1 MGEYELRSRRID
13 AAETIALY
21 ALSMKDFVAFYKW
34 ASKVA
39 VMRECLEKFMEDN
52 VVGGSYA

>member
-1 MGEYELRSRRID
+1 MSEYESRCREID

-21 ALSMKDFVAFYKW
+21 ALEMNDYVAFHRW

-39 VMRECLEKFMEDN
+39 VMRECLDLFMDDKT
-52 VVGGSYA
+52 VGE